1 MFLAHM
7 HFTGLIRFF
16 LQSKYMLLY
25 LPSASQKCAGCI
37 WLWKCI
43 KWQMK
48 EILEAEEQT
57 GVRRSA
63 GHFQLSCALPVQL
76 ELPNCFVSASYLWN
90 VNITEVNSVTFVKH
104 VGKALG
110 LLMVISMLSR
120 QVKRSKSVL
129 NMPLK
134 HTAIFDLGLYL
145 YRTSDVICW

>member
-1 MFLAHM
+1 M
-7 HFTGLIRFF
+7 
-16 LQSKYMLLY
+16 
-25 LPSASQKCAGCI
+25 
-37 WLWKCI
+37 
-43 KWQMK
+43 
-48 EILEAEEQT
+48 
-57 GVRRSA
+57 
-63 GHFQLSCALPVQL
+63 
-76 ELPNCFVSASYLWN
+76 
-90 VNITEVNSVTFVKH
+90 NITEVNSVTFVKH